1 MSSSTIHHFNPF
13 TVRSGSDQNAHNKIQ
28 EVIYYAESRFWA
40 VLHYPSKAGIDRQ
53 SWVQKL
59 LHRELVCLWHVI

>member
-1 MSSSTIHHFNPF
+1 MSSSTIHRFNPF
-13 TVRSGSDQNAHNKIQ
+13 TVRSGSDQNVHNKIQ

-40 VLHYPSKAGIDRQ
+40 VLHYLSKAGIDRQ

-59 LHRELVCLWHVI
+59 LHWELVSLWHVI